1 MKSFAI
7 VVYTPKKPKSASLK
21 LNAKCKNTGTVP
33 HISVNFLKSIS
44 DQVNPTCPGMKP
56 PDQVS
61 PVEVYMYNMHN
72 QVHLLIQ
79 LASLF
84 NAYPTGSG
92 IFHLH
97 ISHVKVILTC
107 SGLSFMYN
115 FDLYVHFT
123 CSGIGIK

>member
-33 HISVNFLKSIS
+33 HISVNFHKSIS
-44 DQVNPTCPGMKP
+44 DQVIPTCPGIKS

-84 NAYPTGSG
+84 NAYPTSSG

-97 ISHVKVILTC
+97 ISHVKVSRTC